1 MLNIKVL
8 DCTLRDGGYVN
19 NWLFSKASIT
29 NILSSLVAAQIDY
42 IECGF
47 LQTDVFPESTTLF
60 HKICNLRTYIEEFKQ
75 TKFSLMINYG
85 EYPLTEIPSANNNKI
100 SLRIAFKKHQLEEAL
115 LYSKKLINKGY
126 EVSINPMHTSTY
138 NRSEWEY
145 LIESVNKVSPKVF
158 TIVDTNGAM
167 REYEIISYYNILDKL
182 LDKDI
187 SIGFH
192 SHNNMQLSLANAKCL
207 LDICKV
213 RELIIDSTLMGMGRG
228 AGNLSTEVITQYLND
243 NLETRYDT
251 NKILNIIEQEIQPIY
266 TKTPWGHSL
275 PYYLAAL
282 HNCHPNYAKYIMEN
296 TKLSSEEVKNLF
308 ATMPIPKRT
317 SYDIDFIKAS
327 CNKVAIS

>member
-1 MLNIKVL
+1 MILLYLSPSKITSIASTGFIFSASKSSAP
-8 DCTLRDGGYVN
+8 N
-19 NWLFSKASIT
+19 N
-29 NILSSLVAAQIDY
+29 SSLSNALNTV
-42 IECGF
+42 
-47 LQTDVFPESTTLF
+47 
-60 HKICNLRTYIEEFKQ
+60 
-75 TKFSLMINYG
+75 G

-115 LYSKKLINKGY
+115 LYSKELINKGY

-207 LDICKV
+207 LDICKIESAQ
-213 RELIIDSTLMGMGRG
+213 RLP
-228 AGNLSTEVITQYLND
+228 LSGVNV
-243 NLETRYDT
+243 LEIRYNFDT
-251 NKILNIIEQEIQPIY
+251 NCYFHRFLLKFTKKCTLCLQY
-266 TKTPWGHSL
+266 TPGTN
-275 PYYLAAL
+275 A
-282 HNCHPNYAKYIMEN
+282 CQ
-296 TKLSSEEVKNLF
+296 
-308 ATMPIPKRT
+308 
-317 SYDIDFIKAS
+317 
-327 CNKVAIS
+327 